1 MRDIAFNTF
10 TGNLG
15 VGYGFV
21 FSVQALGSLIS
32 ILLFMRINVVE
43 FKRELE
49 EISSSLPSE
58 PVPLKTGAGGG
69 LVS

>member
-1 MRDIAFNTF
+1 
-10 TGNLG
+10 
-15 VGYGFV
+15 
-21 FSVQALGSLIS
+21 
-32 ILLFMRINVVE
+32 MRINVVE